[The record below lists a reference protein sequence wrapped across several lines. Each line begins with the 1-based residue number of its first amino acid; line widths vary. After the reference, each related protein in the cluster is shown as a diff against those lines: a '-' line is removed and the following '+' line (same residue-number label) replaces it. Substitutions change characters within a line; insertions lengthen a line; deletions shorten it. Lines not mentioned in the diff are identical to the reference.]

1 MVCCSD
7 RWHHG
12 GMTAN
17 PDFTRLPE
25 QVSLTSTVT
34 SDDQRPVQAPE
45 GDRNPALW
53 DALEAGG

>member
-1 MVCCSD
+1 
-7 RWHHG
+7 
-12 GMTAN
+12 MTA

-25 QVSLTSTVT
+25 PVALESTLTSA
-34 SDDQRPVQAPE
+34 DAGPVPAPE

>member
-1 MVCCSD
+1 M
-7 RWHHG
+7 
-12 GMTAN
+12 AAKQ
-17 PDFTRLPE
+17 DFTHLPE
-25 QVSLTSTVT
+25 QVRLESTVT